1 LNNRL
6 KKTRL
11 SGKRNFDPVFK
22 GRKFV
27 SGDLVFYHSSSE
39 LDTGRVG
46 IVVGK
51 KSIPAAVSRN
61 RFKRRLRSLFW
72 QNLNVLKGLDI
83 VVIARR
89 GKRLED
95 FDALNRCFEKFR
107 KSLGGLPFPA
117 QK

>member
-11 SGKRNFDPVFK
+11 SGKRDFDPVFK

-27 SGDLVFYHSSSE
+27 SGDLVFYHSSSG
-39 LDTGRVG
+39 LNVGRIG

-61 RFKRRLRSLFW
+61 RFRRRVRALFW
-72 QNLNVLKGLDI
+72 QNMDVLNGLDI

-89 GKRLED
+89 GKRLEN
-95 FDALNRCFEKFR
+95 FEALNRCFEKF
-107 KSLGGLPFPA
+107 KGSLGGLSFPA
-117 QK
+117 RK